1 MRCLHCGKKL
11 SLLRKLSGGE
21 FCSDGHRAAFHRQQ
35 EEIGLKRLIESGAR
49 LSASGP
55 PPTKPKGKVRKAA
68 GAADAPA
75 EAGPLAEALRIARR
89 RKRLFPLLEPLASP
103 AMASLP
109 ISPLTLPP
117 NRFRQV
123 ELAFQQCAAS
133 QLAPRPILPA
143 VLAAGLGEDAG
154 FRMEGGFLLAAR
166 PETPAPHF
174 AAAAPAEAGLLP
186 VVVLAPMPATV
197 AMPRTA
203 AAPVATGTAAV
214 CPVLTAA
221 PAVLELVPATE
232 LEVAAPPPEAPPLF
246 ERLARLKVYPPF
258 APPAPAVLHIVSG
271 PVWGF
276 GAVLPC
282 LSGTLGPVGL
292 PAPAAIPALGLP
304 RVQSW
309 MPAVALSAAS
319 WDMSPVFPLA
329 FEPPAAQNWL
339 GVPRPGPAAY
349 STGLPAAG
357 PLPRM
362 IAPEARPHFSFA
374 SLTPA
379 SGAVHADL
387 TIRAGELVTLGV
399 FAPAVAP
406 LAQPAHAVEP
416 SYAAAGLLPVCP
428 ADGFGVERVLFDTV
442 TGGDPAVQTV
452 EAAVEEPGVPA
463 LHDRIF
469 AVQSSRPLPG
479 RPVWTPDAERRR
491 RPLWDGPLSGD
502 PELCSSRLRLDQADG
517 SGPTKLAP
525 PKPSRFRL
533 PSFRLPR
540 LPRLGGAWL
549 HAPADL
555 KWVSLAIPAVLLLV
569 IYSLLPSP
577 PMKPA
582 GVTVAETAGQSTDA
596 APSALAERFSVMQKV
611 IMERAAIRLIDD
623 FRSGLG
629 AWSGA
634 EGWAK
639 TWQYNAANFVSPGR
653 LAIYTPTVDMQDYE
667 FSFLA
672 QIDRRS
678 LNWVVRAADEKNYH
692 AIRIVI
698 TQPGPLPKAVI
709 ARYSVINGRQGPVK
723 TLPLPLTVRTDTL
736 YKVRMEVRGDRFIT
750 YVQDQVVDSFTD
762 DRLPTGGVGFFSP
775 QGDRALLR
783 WVSVMHQY
791 DYLGRLCA
799 VLAPYTAQAEGRR
812 ME

>member
-21 FCSDGHRAAFHRQQ
+21 FCSDAHRAAFHRQQ
-35 EEIGLKRLIESGAR
+35 EEIALNRLIEAGAR
-49 LSASGP
+49 LSASTP
-55 PPTKPKGKVRKAA
+55 LPTKPKGKGRKAA

-75 EAGPLAEALRIARR
+75 EAGPLAEALRIAKR
-89 RKRLFPLLEPLASP
+89 RKRLFPLLDPLASP
-103 AMASLP
+103 ASASVPL
-109 ISPLTLPP
+109 SPLTLPP
-117 NRFRQV
+117 NRFRRI
-123 ELAFQQCAAS
+123 ELAFQQSAAS
-133 QLAPRPILPA
+133 QLVPRPILPA
-143 VLAAGLGEDAG
+143 TLAADLGEDAG
-154 FRMEGGFLLAAR
+154 AQMEGGFLLALR
-166 PETPAPHF
+166 PGTPPLRF
-174 AAAAPAEAGLLP
+174 GAAAPAETGLLP
-186 VVVLAPMPATV
+186 VVVLAPMPGPV
-197 AMPRTA
+197 AMPRTTA
-203 AAPVATGTAAV
+203 VPVASGAGAV
-214 CPVLTAA
+214 CPALTAG
-221 PAVLELVPATE
+221 PAVLEPVPATE

-246 ERLARLKVYPPF
+246 ERLARLKLGPPV
-258 APPAPAVLHIVSG
+258 APPALAFAGPASEPEWLG
-271 PVWGF
+271 
-276 GAVLPC
+276 GAVLPS
-282 LSGTLGPVGL
+282 LSGTPAPVGL
-292 PAPAAIPALGLP
+292 PSPAAIPALGLP

-319 WDMSPVFPLA
+319 WDMSPLFPLGL
-329 FEPPAAQNWL
+329 EPSAEQAWL
-339 GVPRPGPAAY
+339 GAPRPGPAVY
-349 STGLPAAG
+349 SAGLPAAG
-357 PLPRM
+357 PLMRM
-362 IAPEARPHFSFA
+362 IAPESRLLFSFA
-374 SLTPA
+374 PLPPA
-379 SGAVHADL
+379 IGTVAAEL
-387 TIRAGELVTLGV
+387 AIRAADAVALGV
-399 FAPAVAP
+399 APALAP
-406 LAQPAHAVEP
+406 LAHHALAVEP
-416 SYAAAGLLPVCP
+416 CYAAAGLISACP
-428 ADGFGVERVLFDTV
+428 ADGFAVEQVLFDTV
-442 TGGDPAVQTV
+442 TGGEPEVQPV
-452 EAAVEEPGVPA
+452 EAAAEEPGVPA
-463 LHDRIF
+463 LYHRMF
-469 AVQSSRPLPG
+469 PVQTSRPLPG
-479 RPVWTPDAERRR
+479 RPVWTPDADRRR
-491 RPLWDGPLSGD
+491 LPLWDGPAAAE
-502 PELCSSRLRLDQADG
+502 PELCSSQLKLDQADG

-533 PSFRLPR
+533 PSFTLPR
-540 LPRLGGAWL
+540 LPRWGGAWL

-569 IYSLLPSP
+569 IYSLMPSP
-577 PMKPA
+577 PMKTA
-582 GVTVAETAGQSTDA
+582 GVTVAETAGQPTDP

-629 AWSGA
+629 AWNGA

-639 TWQYNAANFVSPGR
+639 TWQYNAANFVTPGR

-709 ARYSVINGRQGPVK
+709 ARYTVINGRQGPVK

-736 YKVRMEVRGDRFIT
+736 YKVRMEVKGDRFIT